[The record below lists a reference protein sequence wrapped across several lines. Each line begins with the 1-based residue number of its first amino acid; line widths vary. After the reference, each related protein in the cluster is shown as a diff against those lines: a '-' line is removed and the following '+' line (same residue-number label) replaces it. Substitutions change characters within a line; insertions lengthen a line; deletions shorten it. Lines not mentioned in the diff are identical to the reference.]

1 MSVYSLEA
9 AELAKQLEQLQTG
22 ITANTSTLDAYAT
35 QSNTKLTKTAYA
47 TLKAQYDSLAA
58 QTTAQI
64 ADYNSKL
71 STYTAV
77 SAQSEIYQDYQRAQ
91 HIGIELP
98 NRKDKNQWYAGGD
111 LRNETFAGGYAFTP
125 TKLPS
130 YNNMERPNDMAVGML
145 TGNVDSMLNTGLSA
159 VLGII
164 AGGTLLDL
172 MNTYM
177 VYKTVVVHYKV
188 KITASDGTVLGIK
201 IGSFDVQADGDGQ
214 SGFDNSS
221 ISPANTSSMSPA
233 DVQTAMK
240 SQFNAIGLIQ
250 NPSLVNVAITLS
262 SLAFNKDITI
272 ETAVAAGMI
281 GSVQG
286 VISSM
291 ATQAVATALGVV
303 STLGVMAIGFAVG
316 AVLGELAQM
325 ALGVDKSFGFGG
337 EYAGVSP
344 STNKDSFD
352 APMGFMEGLANMLGL
367 STSAVD
373 QMDAQG
379 LRTGDVSYG
388 HGLIGPALGVDVTSP
403 SLQTSLNTSL
413 TNSYFNPTVVNAIN
427 SYSGNSTFGGSSGFG
442 QLGSTTGGFSPA
454 PSLGLSMSSLGFST
468 GDHDFGGF
476 SGGGGGG
483 GASGAGNSSGAGF
496 SCFTAGTTVKTPLG
510 YKPIEDVKIGDILVG
525 EDSSI
530 NKVLEYDC
538 PLLGDRLVYSVNDS
552 KPFVTAEHPI
562 KTTKG
567 WKSISPTATKA
578 DSEEVFKLLQFAEDD
593 STTLSVGDTLVTING
608 EECIKCITATTM
620 SASTQLYNFKLD
632 GNNTYYANGYLVHN
646 K

>member
-1 MSVYSLEA
+1 MSVYSLRA
-9 AELAKQLEQLQTG
+9 AELAKQLGQLQTG
-22 ITANTSTLDAYAT
+22 ITANTSTLNTYAT
-35 QSNTKLTKTAYA
+35 QSNTRLTGTAYA
-47 TLKAQYDSLAA
+47 TLKAQYDSLSA

-130 YNNMERPNDMAVGML
+130 YNNMERHNDMAVGML

-221 ISPANTSSMSPA
+221 ISPVNTSSMSLA

-240 SQFNAIGLIQ
+240 SQFNALGLIQ

-272 ETAVAAGMI
+272 ETAVVAGMI

-286 VISSM
+286 VMSSM
-291 ATQAVATALGVV
+291 ATQAVTNMLGIS
-303 STLGVMAIGFAVG
+303 STLGIMATGFAVG
-316 AVLGELAQM
+316 ALVGELAQM

-344 STNKDSFD
+344 STNKASFD
-352 APMGFMEGLANMLGL
+352 VPMGFMEGLADMFGFSHN
-367 STSAVD
+367 ARD

-379 LRTGDVSYG
+379 LMTGEVSYG
-388 HGLIGPALGVDVTSP
+388 NGFMGPALGVDVTNP
-403 SLQTSLNTSL
+403 SLQTSLNTPFAD
-413 TNSYFNPTVVNAIN
+413 SYFSSPTVNAIN
-427 SYSGNSTFGGSSGFG
+427 GYSGNSTFGGSSGFG
-442 QLGSTTGGFSPA
+442 QLGNITGGFSPT
-454 PSLGLSMSSLGFST
+454 PSLGLSMSSLGFNT
-468 GDHDFGGF
+468 DNPDFGGF
-476 SGGGGGG
+476 STDDTNVGGYGDDDSDFGGY
-483 GASGAGNSSGAGF
+483 GN
-496 SCFTAGTTVKTPLG
+496 
-510 YKPIEDVKIGDILVG
+510 D
-525 EDSSI
+525 
-530 NKVLEYDC
+530 
-538 PLLGDRLVYSVNDS
+538 
-552 KPFVTAEHPI
+552 
-562 KTTKG
+562 
-567 WKSISPTATKA
+567 
-578 DSEEVFKLLQFAEDD
+578 DSE
-593 STTLSVGDTLVTING
+593 GW
-608 EECIKCITATTM
+608 
-620 SASTQLYNFKLD
+620 
-632 GNNTYYANGYLVHN
+632 
-646 K
+646 